1 MLGRCKYKR
10 DISTMQENKQEKSP
24 IKRKILLFLSEN
36 GISQYDFY
44 RKTGITRGILG
55 QNNGISE
62 DNMARFLAAYP
73 QVSVEWLLTGR
84 GSMLRD
90 QDIQLA
96 TPVVKEQFHLRTD
109 HKVGSVS
116 YTHLTLPTT

>member
-1 MLGRCKYKR
+1 M
-10 DISTMQENKQEKSP
+10 IFT
-24 IKRKILLFLSEN
+24 EN
-36 GISQYDFY
+36 GYY
-44 RKTGITRGILG
+44 KGILG

-96 TPVVKEQFHLRTD
+96 TPVVKNNSICERIT
-109 HKVGSVS
+109 K
-116 YTHLTLPTT
+116 